1 MLAEHT
7 LNKFG
12 LSSLKGETPNVPHPN
27 DDPDLRL
34 IYARTLHLAL
44 RDGLPPNW
52 LKRRLGLSIRHPHQ
66 VPTAR
71 VVQGGGGIDPL
82 MKLWSEWQELERST
96 LRALRDRNPRW
107 LRKLAKAIQRNPQTA
122 ELVVRSLARKGLAEY
137 DGDGFGRGVVR
148 LTEKGR
154 REARTL

>member
-1 MLAEHT
+1 
-7 LNKFG
+7 
-12 LSSLKGETPNVPHPN
+12 
-27 DDPDLRL
+27 
-34 IYARTLHLAL
+34 
-44 RDGLPPNW
+44 
-52 LKRRLGLSIRHPHQ
+52 
-66 VPTAR
+66 
-71 VVQGGGGIDPL
+71 